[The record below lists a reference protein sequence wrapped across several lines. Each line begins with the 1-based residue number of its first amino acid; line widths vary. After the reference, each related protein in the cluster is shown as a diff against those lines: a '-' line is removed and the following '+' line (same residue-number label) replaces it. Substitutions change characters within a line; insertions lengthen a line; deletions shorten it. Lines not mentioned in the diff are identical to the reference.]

1 MKALVWSKNHCPYCD
16 KAKALLS
23 QKGIDY
29 DEKKVG
35 DGYSIEDLLKD
46 VPLAKTVPQIILD
59 GKVIGGYVELKK
71 YFEQE
76 NQTQNNEA

>member
-46 VPLAKTVPQIILD
+46 VPLAKTVPQIVLD